1 MRSIIELKKDILFN
15 REMGELIDILKK
27 TAVSQFQ
34 SLFSRKKT
42 LTIPER
48 YLHLMESMFDM
59 INFTR
64 IHHPALVNP
73 VENVMSILITS
84 DMGFLGGVNSAII
97 DDAMR
102 NIKRNDKVVFFVM
115 GEKGRD
121 YLLDS
126 GKDYDFLPAISDEV
140 KLSEAETVGQ
150 YIFSTCIRNKI
161 GRVIITY
168 PKFFSFGHQEI
179 ETLQL
184 LPRQK
189 PEPVNESPDAKTSGE
204 EQKDKTASPEP
215 KQMAA
220 DFYNR
225 IIYEPFIDR
234 TADYLLR
241 KWLVHRLYD
250 IFWHSKLSEFAA
262 RANHLEGSIK
272 ELEDIKK
279 ALSFQYFRNKR
290 EITDRT
296 LRDIFGGKI
305 SVNRAKTNN

>member
-1 MRSIIELKKDILFN
+1 MRSIIDLKKDMVFN

-34 SLFSRKKT
+34 SLFNRRKS
-42 LTIPER
+42 LTVQER
-48 YLHLMESMFDM
+48 YLNLMESMFEM
-59 INFTR
+59 IDFNR

-73 VENVMSILITS
+73 AENVLAILITS
-84 DMGFLGGVNSAII
+84 DMGFLGGVNSAIV

-102 NIKRNDKVVFFVM
+102 NIKPNDKTTFFVM

-121 YLLDS
+121 SFADS
-126 GKDYDFLPAISDEV
+126 GKDYDFLPAISDEI
-140 KLSEAETVGQ
+140 KLSEAEMVGQ

-161 GRVIITY
+161 GRVIVTY

-184 LPRQK
+184 LPRLPSEHKETGKDNAK
-189 PEPVNESPDAKTSGE
+189 PV
-204 EQKDKTASPEP
+204 SPEA
-215 KQMAA
+215 KQPAF
-220 DFYNR
+220 DFNR

-234 TADYLLR
+234 AADYLLR

-272 ELEDIKK
+272 ELEDVKK

-305 SVNRAKTNN
+305 SVNRAKMDN